1 MAVVPGFKA
10 LRPGTD
16 DASSEHV
23 FLLLGAMR
31 ACGPGS
37 VQGGP
42 PALTGVG
49 LARTI
54 CGPLAERPHRKM
66 VM

>member
-1 MAVVPGFKA
+1 MAVLPGFKA
-10 LRPGTD
+10 LRLGTD
-16 DASSEHV
+16 DASLASV
-23 FLLLGAMR
+23 FLVVGAITGLR
-31 ACGPGS
+31 PRP
-37 VQGGP
+37 VRGGP
-42 PALTGVG
+42 RVLTGVG